1 LLNSG
6 GAKLVCGFSQR
17 IERPSFVGLTK
28 HSGVGHEDIGY
39 SYVVVQRGTRPK
51 AVTNVGRVG
60 AIGKKVLE
68 TELVNNAPIKQLQI
82 EGDGM
87 THSSDASIGTFPIQ
101 PTIKYEGSHLSPAE
115 LEEQLRQEAYQW
127 PRLVFSPL
135 KRSGHIILDSCTA
148 EGKIMRITI
157 PKSQGKQVFY
167 DARKSSWGDI
177 FPHSPKNA
185 PVERHQPRLKRRE
198 SATTGGDI
206 GKRKEYRSRRE
217 GPSYVK
223 VAESIRET
231 KKKSKREYSLSRGNK
246 IWED

>member
-1 LLNSG
+1 
-6 GAKLVCGFSQR
+6 
-17 IERPSFVGLTK
+17 
-28 HSGVGHEDIGY
+28 
-39 SYVVVQRGTRPK
+39 
-51 AVTNVGRVG
+51 VTNVGRVG

-68 TELVNNAPIKQLQI
+68 TELFNNAPMKQLQI
-82 EGDGM
+82 EGDE
-87 THSSDASIGTFPIQ
+87 TIPLSDASIRTFSIQ
-101 PTIKYEGSHLSPAE
+101 PTINYEGSHLSPAE

-135 KRSGHIILDSCTA
+135 KKSGHIILDSCTTEGKFGIGITEIFA
-148 EGKIMRITI
+148 SNLPSGKIMRITI

-185 PVERHQPRLKRRE
+185 PLERHQPRLKRRE

-217 GPSYVK
+217 VISYAK
-223 VAESIRET
+223 VAERIRET
-231 KKKSKREYSLSRGNK
+231 KKSKREYALSRGDK